1 MKFLADESV
10 ESRIVQ
16 ALRRIGFDVFSVA
29 EECPA
34 VSDST
39 VLNLCQKKKCVL
51 ITNDK
56 DFGELVFLEKKVARG
71 ILLLRFDLEAT
82 NQKVQRVLDFLK
94 FHKSKLEKNFV
105 VLSEHNA
112 RIRKI

>member
-1 MKFLADESV
+1 MKLLADESV

-16 ALRRIGFDVFSVA
+16 ALRGAGFDVFSVA

-39 VLNLCQKKKCVL
+39 VLNLCQKKKRIL

-56 DFGELVFLEKKVARG
+56 DFGELVFLEKRAARG

-82 NQKVQRVLDFLK
+82 DQKVRRVLDFLK
-94 FHKSKLEKNFV
+94 FHESKLEKNFV
-105 VLSEHNA
+105 VLTEYNA

>member
-1 MKFLADESV
+1 MKFLADESL
-10 ESRIVQ
+10 ELRIVQ
-16 ALRRIGFDVFSVA
+16 ALRLAGFDILSIS
-29 EECPA
+29 EKCPS

-39 VLNLCQKKKCVL
+39 VLNLCQREKRIL

-56 DFGELVFLEKKVARG
+56 DFGELVFFEKRASRG

-82 NQKVQRVLDFLK
+82 EQKTQRLLEFLK
-94 FHKSKLEKNFV
+94 FHKSKLENNFV
-105 VLSEHNA
+105 VLTEYNA